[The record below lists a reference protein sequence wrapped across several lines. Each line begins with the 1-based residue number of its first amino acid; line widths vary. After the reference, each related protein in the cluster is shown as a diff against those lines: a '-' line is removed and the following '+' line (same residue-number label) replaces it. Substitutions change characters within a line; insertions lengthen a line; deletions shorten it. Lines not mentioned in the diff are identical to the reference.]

1 MLKKVT
7 YNGESFNATP
17 KQIQAL
23 ETLTSTNAGGF
34 AVIHDYVSTSK
45 RIKPETAD
53 ITFVSRFSY
62 ERMNK
67 RKLAALEAL
76 TLDDIKADCKH
87 EKLTALDEPTL
98 DAEFNKRK
106 SYLIESIN
114 KTLSGDRSDSRRQA
128 HDRCYCRIAEGIRV
142 HYKTVED
149 SHGIMQPVLLDGAPI
164 AETILIE
171 AIEISRKV
179 TVPGEYKP
187 VNSGTQVLIGNVI
200 MKHMPKGTK
209 FKALSLDDDKFS
221 SLSIAGKDMVPAD
234 VQGIF

>member
-1 MLKKVT
+1 MLKKVS
-7 YNGESFNATP
+7 YNGETFNATP

-34 AVIHDYVSTSK
+34 AVIHDYVSTTG

-53 ITFVSRFSY
+53 LTFVSRFSY
-62 ERMNK
+62 ERLNK
-67 RKLAALEAL
+67 RKLAALQAL
-76 TLDDIKADCKH
+76 ELDDIKEDIKDK
-87 EKLTALDEPTL
+87 KLTDLTPAALN
-98 DAEFNKRK
+98 AEFNKRK
-106 SYLIESIN
+106 LYLIESIN

-128 HDRCYCRIAEGIRV
+128 HDRCYVKIADGLRV

-149 SHGIMQPVLLDGAPI
+149 SNGIMQPIMLDGAPI
-164 AETILIE
+164 AESIHVA

-200 MKHMPKGTK
+200 SKHMPKGTK
-209 FKALSLDDDKFS
+209 YKELSLSDDKFS
-221 SLSIAGKDMVPAD
+221 KLSIAGEEMVPAD
-234 VQGIF
+234 IRGAV